1 VAGQIN
7 PLRGQRSFLT
17 ANKRS
22 KDDQTLSVQT
32 RMGTAQSQ
40 SILYERR
47 DLFLMA
53 GLPYEAINGA
63 LPFKAPKK
71 KLPYI

>member
-1 VAGQIN
+1 MKGETY
-7 PLRGQRSFLT
+7 LR
-17 ANKRS
+17 
-22 KDDQTLSVQT
+22 
-32 RMGTAQSQ
+32 
-40 SILYERR
+40 
-47 DLFLMA
+47 MA